1 MKVEDGGATFSLNI
15 CGQLLT
21 LEELDHLKSLDSVDK
36 ILVGNNAFTVVFK
49 VDSFL
54 DINASAVINA
64 QQAIKKTLRG
74 ITRPDIS
81 SSDVKKTGTLTP

>member
-36 ILVGNNAFTVVFK
+36 VLVGNNAFTVVFK

-54 DINASAVINA
+54 DITASTIINA
-64 QQAIKKTLRG
+64 QQAVKKTLRSKG
-74 ITRPDIS
+74 RSNIQSRNTNKVLAPD
-81 SSDVKKTGTLTP
+81 